1 MALLLE
7 ELNKR
12 GVVKVSEG
20 QSKET
25 MKKRGKYDIS
35 PHFEEILC
43 CLSKVKIIH
52 HLFYSYGSY
61 RKFSELGDGLSAILV
76 RVLVKRRMTV
86 IANSITAKKNQKK
99 TKQKKPPQT
108 YLCKIIQN
116 ISAEKK
122 EVSVINTPPVI
133 LSKLPKEKDR

>member
-1 MALLLE
+1 MKKKYMALLLE

-61 RKFSELGDGLSAILV
+61 RKFSELGDGLSTILV

-99 TKQKKPPQT
+99 KPNKKNPHKHI
-108 YLCKIIQN
+108 CVK
-116 ISAEKK
+116 
-122 EVSVINTPPVI
+122 
-133 LSKLPKEKDR
+133 